1 MNPVN
6 YIAGDIM
13 KYIEQMK
20 DTEIVWHNSN
30 AKPIIKG
37 NVNLIVYSQNE
48 YGSAS
53 YLAGASLVKGTET
66 HIASIYSKL
75 MSVSAI
81 GTIPDPIWHEWRLYQ
96 RKVGN
101 DTVLILRI
109 SNSFPIEPTL
119 DEGMNRNAWLYTYP
133 TIRDVVLS
141 LKEYG
146 IQEMLFMTTDTLE
159 RYSSRTDVLRNGE
172 YIEYEWNSSE
182 MYKIATDAQKKEMEE
197 DIFLV
202 PISWVFAQMFD
213 AFTNGLSKIL
223 ICQGA
228 DCPVDEVSA
237 DTMLSRV
244 KEIYGLD
251 YVEQEYIRIRDLLL
265 SAQNLQGMIG
275 EWE

>member
-1 MNPVN
+1 
-6 YIAGDIM
+6 M

-53 YLAGASLVKGTET
+53 YLAGASLVLGTDT

-75 MSVSAI
+75 MTVSAI
-81 GTIPDPIWHEWRLYQ
+81 ATIPDPIWYEWRLYS

-101 DTVLILRI
+101 DTVLILRV
-109 SNSFPIEPTL
+109 NNTFPVEPSL
-119 DEGMNRNAWLYTYP
+119 DDGMNRNAWLYTYP
-133 TIRDVVLS
+133 TVRDVVLS
-141 LKEYG
+141 LKQYN

-159 RYSSRTDVLRNGE
+159 RYSSRVDVLKNGE
-172 YIEYEWNSSE
+172 YVEYEWNSSE
-182 MYKIATDAQKKEMEE
+182 MYKITTDAQRKELEE

-202 PISWVFAQMFD
+202 PISWVFANMFD
-213 AFTNGLSKIL
+213 AFTDGLSKIL
-223 ICQGA
+223 ICQGS
-228 DCPVDEVSA
+228 DCPVDEISA
-237 DTMLSRV
+237 DTMLVRV
-244 KEIYGLD
+244 SELYGLEYNQRE
-251 YVEQEYIRIRDLLL
+251 YVRIRDLLV
-265 SAQNLQGMIG
+265 SAQNLEGMIG